1 MKWCPLS
8 LYRGRVFLFL
18 SRSNRRRRDTAS
30 LTRREAFA
38 SLFSE
43 HTFYVNR
50 PFSAEN
56 EPTVKENMVTRK
68 MPPRRQHILSFL
80 QDFYSENGIPPTVR
94 DIQRA
99 CDISSTSVVD
109 YNLEK
114 LREAGYINRR
124 QDVARGI
131 EILDQEG
138 EPISNAPRVHIVGA
152 IAAGIPIP
160 ALSTE
165 DAGSSQEFDTVE
177 VSPDL
182 QRQHGQLFALRVKG
196 TSMIDALIDDG
207 DVVIIKPG
215 RDANN
220 GEMVVAW
227 LKQEEEAT
235 LKKFYYEGRQVR
247 LQPANSTM
255 DPIYCSADN
264 VEVRGKVVSVIRN
277 LG

>member
-1 MKWCPLS
+1 
-8 LYRGRVFLFL
+8 
-18 SRSNRRRRDTAS
+18 
-30 LTRREAFA
+30 
-38 SLFSE
+38 
-43 HTFYVNR
+43 
-50 PFSAEN
+50 
-56 EPTVKENMVTRK
+56 MVTKK
-68 MPPRRQHILSFL
+68 MPPRRQRILAFL
-80 QDFYSENGIPPTVR
+80 QEFYSDNGIPPTVR

-138 EPISNAPRVHIVGA
+138 EPISNAPRVQILGL
-152 IAAGIPIP
+152 IAAGSPIP
-160 ALSTE
+160 VWSAEES
-165 DAGSSQEFDTVE
+165 AASQEFDTVE
-177 VSPDL
+177 VSPEL
-182 QRQHGQLFALRVKG
+182 QRQHGKLFALKVAG

-207 DVVIIKPG
+207 DVVVIKPS

-227 LKQEEEAT
+227 LRDEEETT
-235 LKKFYYEGRQVR
+235 LKKFYMEGSQVR

-255 DPIYCSADN
+255 EPIYSPAEN
-264 VEVRGKVVSVIRN
+264 VEVHGKVVSVIRN